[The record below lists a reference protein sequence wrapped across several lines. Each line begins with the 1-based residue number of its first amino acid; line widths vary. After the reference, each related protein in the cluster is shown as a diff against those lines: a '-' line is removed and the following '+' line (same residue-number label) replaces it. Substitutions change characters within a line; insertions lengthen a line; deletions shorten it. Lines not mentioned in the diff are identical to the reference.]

1 MYRGTTNT
9 RLNPID
15 PSYPNHGHPHSYVSQ
30 GNGGR
35 GNNSSRYPTVL
46 HSPPAS
52 KVGPNNSRDNN
63 DNSAADENIMH
74 MKKSAEI
81 AAIFSGAKI
90 NQTTDILDP
99 IHQHSRV
106 NENYNNNR
114 NRLRQSYHG
123 GQQQRIVI
131 ENNEDN
137 NKIRSTNKIH
147 LSNQNRKLHS
157 IANPQEMFSEADM
170 HSSLGYFP

>member
-1 MYRGTTNT
+1 
-9 RLNPID
+9 
-15 PSYPNHGHPHSYVSQ
+15 V
-30 GNGGR
+30 
-35 GNNSSRYPTVL
+35 
-46 HSPPAS
+46 A
-52 KVGPNNSRDNN
+52 PNNSNDSN

-81 AAIFSGAKI
+81 AAIFAGAKI

-106 NENYNNNR
+106 NENYNSNR

-123 GQQQRIVI
+123 GQQQRII
-131 ENNEDN
+131 IEDN
-137 NKIRSTNKIH
+137 EANNKNRSTSKTN

-157 IANPQEMFSEADM
+157 VTPQEMFSEADM